1 MVAIFCVLFKRRDS
15 LYNRSFPSSLGP
27 LYQNEV
33 RCSAFDMKEIFH
45 SQANVTY
52 FLEKGCAFGLILKA
66 RVLELGTGLLDFRAA
81 SKHPQNQIKIATLIG
96 STLVMSTSVI
106 SYVCLSI
113 FQLS

>member
-33 RCSAFDMKEIFH
+33 GCSAFGMKVIFH

-52 FLEKGCAFGLILKA
+52 FLEKGCVFGLILKA
-66 RVLELGTGLLDFRAA
+66 RVFGTRNWPIGL
-81 SKHPQNQIKIATLIG
+81 QG
-96 STLVMSTSVI
+96 G
-106 SYVCLSI
+106 
-113 FQLS
+113 